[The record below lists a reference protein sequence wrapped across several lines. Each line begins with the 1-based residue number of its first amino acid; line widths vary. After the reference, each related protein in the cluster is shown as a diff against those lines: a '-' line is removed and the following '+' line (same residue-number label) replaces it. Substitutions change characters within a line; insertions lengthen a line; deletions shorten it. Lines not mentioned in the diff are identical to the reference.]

1 MSRVKALATV
11 AVLTALV
18 VLFSGLTLKEAYS
31 SPTAMQE
38 LVFSETFTMPANTT
52 AYRSLTL
59 NQSGDTYNIV
69 VNTPNDYTVLSAL
82 VSEDSLQKWQKGQF
96 NVSWDGNLYG
106 GNWYGLSGNCKSY
119 YVGLTDK
126 QTTMVENVV
135 FWNPEAFSKQVNLVA
150 YREWYAIDNVS
161 LNMGNLLTATGA
173 SVLIGFAAFFV
184 VKNRAQIKLSRKMS
198 FALLASLV
206 MLASGMLLAD
216 AFSRPV
222 EAQTVLAEG
231 TVNVPAYN
239 YQAIVYQRS
248 TSGDYLFHVETDKG
262 NIQAFLR
269 RENSTKTTWMNGT
282 ELDIRDLPDYHNF
295 DGSDGD
301 FAYSG
306 YMDRPDSEYLL
317 FSNSDSF
324 DKNISYQVFFR
335 WTYHN
340 YFAMMAGIALTI
352 AGAITFC
359 LTLLKNRFRDF
370 NQALENQN

>member
-1 MSRVKALATV
+1 
-11 AVLTALV
+11 
-18 VLFSGLTLKEAYS
+18 
-31 SPTAMQE
+31 
-38 LVFSETFTMPANTT
+38 
-52 AYRSLTL
+52 
-59 NQSGDTYNIV
+59 
-69 VNTPNDYTVLSAL
+69 
-82 VSEDSLQKWQKGQF
+82 
-96 NVSWDGNLYG
+96 
-106 GNWYGLSGNCKSY
+106 
-119 YVGLTDK
+119 
-126 QTTMVENVV
+126 
-135 FWNPEAFSKQVNLVA
+135 
-150 YREWYAIDNVS
+150 
-161 LNMGNLLTATGA
+161 
-173 SVLIGFAAFFV
+173 
-184 VKNRAQIKLSRKMS
+184 
-198 FALLASLV
+198 

-231 TVNVPAYN
+231 TVNVPTYN